1 MKVLDLK
8 CAYQHVFEGWFA
20 SEDDFQSQLTRDLV
34 QCPMCGDAA
43 ISNQLSA
50 PRLNLGATPP
60 LSPAIANAPVAADA
74 AVPGGAK
81 PTGREL
87 VPAGAAPALSAR
99 TLSELQSVQA
109 DWLKMARHVMAN
121 TEDVGSHFAEVARQ
135 MHYGE
140 TEERSIRGQTSRDE
154 ALALLEEGISVMPL
168 PIPDALKGP
177 LQ

>member
-8 CAYQHVFEGWFA
+8 CAGQHVFEGWFA
-20 SEDDFQSQLTRDLV
+20 SEDDFQSQLGRGLV
-34 QCPMCGDAA
+34 ECPLCGDAA
-43 ISNQLSA
+43 ISKQLSA

-60 LSPAIANAPVAADA
+60 ASPAANLPAAADTAVSA
-74 AVPGGAK
+74 ASQ
-81 PTGREL
+81 PTDRAL
-87 VPAGAAPALSAR
+87 VPAGAAPALSAQD
-99 TLSELQSVQA
+99 LQDLQAVQA

-140 TEERSIRGQTSRDE
+140 TDERSIRGQTSRKE
-154 ALALLEEGISVMPL
+154 AVALLEEGISVMPL

>member
-8 CAYQHVFEGWFA
+8 CAHQHVFEGWFA

-43 ISNQLSA
+43 ISKQLSA
-50 PRLNLGATPP
+50 PRLNLGATPR
-60 LSPAIANAPVAADA
+60 LSPAVASAPAAPDA
-74 AVPGGAK
+74 DVSGGAK
-81 PTGREL
+81 PSSREL
-87 VPAGAAPALSAR
+87 VPDGARSAPSAQALQAI
-99 TLSELQSVQA
+99 QA

-140 TEERSIRGQTSRDE
+140 TEERSIRGQTSRQE
-154 ALALLEEGISVMPL
+154 AVELLEEGISVMPL
-168 PIPDALKGP
+168 PLPDALKGP

>member
-8 CAYQHVFEGWFA
+8 CAHQHVFEGWFA

-43 ISNQLSA
+43 ISKQLSA

-60 LSPAIANAPVAADA
+60 PSPAAKAPAAADA
-74 AVPGGAK
+74 AFSGGVK
-81 PTGREL
+81 PSSREL
-87 VPAGAAPALSAR
+87 VPARAASALSAQD
-99 TLSELQSVQA
+99 LQDLQAVQA

-121 TEDVGSHFAEVARQ
+121 TENVGSHFAEVARQ

-140 TEERSIRGQTSRDE
+140 TEERSIRGQTSRQE
-154 ALALLEEGISVMPL
+154 AVALLEEGISVMPL

>member
-8 CAYQHVFEGWFA
+8 CAHQHVFEGWFA
-20 SEDDFQSQLTRDLV
+20 SEDDFQSQLARDLV
-34 QCPMCGDAA
+34 QCPLCGDAD
-43 ISNQLSA
+43 ISKQLSA

-60 LSPAIANAPVAADA
+60 PSPAAKAPAAADA
-74 AVPGGAK
+74 AAPAGVGPA
-81 PTGREL
+81 GREL
-87 VPAGAAPALSAR
+87 MPAGAAPLPSAQALQD
-99 TLSELQSVQA
+99 LQAVQS

-140 TEERSIRGQTSRDE
+140 TEERSIRGQTSREE
-154 ALALLEEGISVMPL
+154 AVALLEEGISVMPL
-168 PIPDALKGP
+168 SLPDALKGP